1 MRIVDALP
9 KMILK
14 EALDAELRLLPEYDT
29 STPEMDAGSRLLALN
44 NVYSLFVPTTMSREI
59 YTKLYTALYR
69 SLERKDSLEAV
80 QQSNHIFRMKMG
92 IPSSAVAL
100 GSDSLTLIG
109 RSGIGKSR
117 CISEALRVIAGK
129 NLIEIADPFRK
140 IIPVVMVQTPFDCS
154 VKSLLLAIL
163 QETDRQ
169 LNTSY
174 YDYAVR
180 NRATTDVLIMT
191 VSQISLQHIGMI
203 IVDEI
208 QNCIKAKNGRNL
220 IGCLTQLINNA
231 GIAVVMVGTP
241 ECTDFFEAEMHL
253 ARRSSGLRFTELQ
266 YGEEFREICKYLF
279 SYQYVCVRPVLT
291 DDLCLWMWEK
301 TQGNVSILV
310 GMVIAAQEQAI
321 LSGREILDRKSLQ
334 EAYDQRLASLHVFLQ
349 PKKQYMHKRKR
360 TEERTQENTFSRD
373 LDSSFLAAIHSARKR
388 SMDPVKSLVEKGLLK
403 EIEV

>member
-373 LDSSFLAAIHSARKR
+373 LDSSFLAAIHSARKQ

>member
-1 MRIVDALP
+1 
-9 KMILK
+9 
-14 EALDAELRLLPEYDT
+14 
-29 STPEMDAGSRLLALN
+29 
-44 NVYSLFVPTTMSREI
+44 
-59 YTKLYTALYR
+59 
-69 SLERKDSLEAV
+69 
-80 QQSNHIFRMKMG
+80 
-92 IPSSAVAL
+92 
-100 GSDSLTLIG
+100 
-109 RSGIGKSR
+109 
-117 CISEALRVIAGK
+117 
-129 NLIEIADPFRK
+129 
-140 IIPVVMVQTPFDCS
+140 
-154 VKSLLLAIL
+154 
-163 QETDRQ
+163 
-169 LNTSY
+169 
-174 YDYAVR
+174 
-180 NRATTDVLIMT
+180 
-191 VSQISLQHIGMI
+191 
-203 IVDEI
+203 
-208 QNCIKAKNGRNL
+208 
-220 IGCLTQLINNA
+220 
-231 GIAVVMVGTP
+231 MVGTP

-373 LDSSFLAAIHSARKR
+373 LDSSFLAAIHSARKQ

>member
-191 VSQISLQHIGMI
+191 VSQI
-203 IVDEI
+203 
-208 QNCIKAKNGRNL
+208 
-220 IGCLTQLINNA
+220 
-231 GIAVVMVGTP
+231 
-241 ECTDFFEAEMHL
+241 
-253 ARRSSGLRFTELQ
+253 
-266 YGEEFREICKYLF
+266 
-279 SYQYVCVRPVLT
+279 
-291 DDLCLWMWEK
+291 
-301 TQGNVSILV
+301 
-310 GMVIAAQEQAI
+310 
-321 LSGREILDRKSLQ
+321 
-334 EAYDQRLASLHVFLQ
+334 
-349 PKKQYMHKRKR
+349 
-360 TEERTQENTFSRD
+360 
-373 LDSSFLAAIHSARKR
+373 
-388 SMDPVKSLVEKGLLK
+388 
-403 EIEV
+403 

>member
-14 EALDAELRLLPEYDT
+14 EALDAELRVLPEYDT
-29 STPEMDAGSRLLALN
+29 SIPEMDAGSRLLALN

-59 YTKLYTALYR
+59 YAKLYAALYR
-69 SLERKDSLEAV
+69 ALERKDSLEAV
-80 QQSNHIFRMKMG
+80 QQSNHIFRVKMG

-129 NLIEIADPFRK
+129 NLIEIEDPFRK

-191 VSQISLQHIGMI
+191 VSQMSLQHIGMI

-253 ARRSSGLRFTELQ
+253 ARRSSGLRFTEMK

-279 SYQYVCVRPVLT
+279 SYQYVCARPVLT
-291 DDLCLWMWEK
+291 EDLCLWMWEK

-360 TEERTQENTFSRD
+360 TEERTQENTFSRN
-373 LDSSFLAAIHSARKR
+373 LDSSFLEAIHSARKQ